1 MSYKIFLE
9 TRARREFL
17 ELSSQIQTRLKEAID
32 DLTNNPRP
40 PGVKKL
46 SGVDGYRLRKGDYR
60 ILFTIDDK
68 AKEVRIYRIGHRR
81 EIYR

>member
-9 TRARREFL
+9 TRARGEFL
-17 ELSSQIQTRLKEAID
+17 ELPRQIQTRLRESID
-32 DLTNNPRP
+32 DLAADPRP

-46 SGVDGYRLRKGDYR
+46 SGVNGYRLRKGLYR
-60 ILFTIDDK
+60 ALFAIDDK
-68 AKEVRIYRIGHRR
+68 AKEIRIYRIGHRR

>member
-1 MSYKIFLE
+1 MNYKILFE
-9 TRARREFL
+9 TRARSEYL
-17 ELSSQIQTRLKEAID
+17 GLPKQTQDRLREAID
-32 DLTNNPRP
+32 DLVTNPRP

-60 ILFTIDDK
+60 ILFTIGDK

>member
-1 MSYKIFLE
+1 MSYKVLLE

-17 ELSSQIQTRLKEAID
+17 DLPKQVRDLLQEAID
-32 DLTNNPRP
+32 DLISNPRP

-46 SGVDGYRLRKGDYR
+46 TGSDGYRLRKGKYR
-60 ILFTIDDK
+60 VLFTIDDK
-68 AKEVRIYRIGHRR
+68 AKTVRIYRMGHRR